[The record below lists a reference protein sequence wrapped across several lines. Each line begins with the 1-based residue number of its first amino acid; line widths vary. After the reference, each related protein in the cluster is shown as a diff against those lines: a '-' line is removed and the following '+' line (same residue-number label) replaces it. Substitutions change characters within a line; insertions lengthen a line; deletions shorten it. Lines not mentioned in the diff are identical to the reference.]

1 MMINGRHKD
10 EVRAEVA
17 VVVDLCR
24 SERMMMK
31 EEEKREREG
40 REERIYRQQREGL
53 VTKRAR

>member
-1 MMINGRHKD
+1 MMINGRRKD

-31 EEEKREREG
+31 EEEKRGREG

-53 VTKRAR
+53 VTKSAR

>member
-1 MMINGRHKD
+1 
-10 EVRAEVA
+10 
-17 VVVDLCR
+17 VVDLCR

-53 VTKRAR
+53 VTKRAH